1 MHTPLGFKIRAT
13 IVQAPDHVHG
23 KSNFF
28 WHANLMKYN
37 KKVVQTGSFPFIELK
52 LFRWLTYDRF
62 FLL

>member
-37 KKVVQTGSFPFIELK
+37 KKSGSDRVFPLYRVKIV
-52 LFRWLTYDRF
+52 
-62 FLL
+62 